1 MTPGM
6 ERDLA
11 ESRAHVAEMSAS
23 NAALRRA
30 VAELEANRAA
40 LAESEA
46 RLRLALDAARMATW
60 NWDFVGDTTWGSAG
74 REALYGRP
82 PGALRSRTDVLDAV
96 HPEDRAV
103 AAETIARAMR
113 RPPARTISTPSSS
126 ASPSLTAPCAGCA
139 RKAA

>member
-1 MTPGM
+1 MPPAM

-11 ESRAHVAEMSAS
+11 ESRAHLAEVSAA

-30 VAELEANRAA
+30 NAELEASRAA

-60 NWDFVGDTTWGSAG
+60 DWDFVGDTTWGSAG

-82 PGALRSRTDVLDAV
+82 AGSLGSRMEVLAAV
-96 HPEDRAV
+96 HPED
-103 AAETIARAMR
+103 
-113 RPPARTISTPSSS
+113 
-126 ASPSLTAPCAGCA
+126 
-139 RKAA
+139 